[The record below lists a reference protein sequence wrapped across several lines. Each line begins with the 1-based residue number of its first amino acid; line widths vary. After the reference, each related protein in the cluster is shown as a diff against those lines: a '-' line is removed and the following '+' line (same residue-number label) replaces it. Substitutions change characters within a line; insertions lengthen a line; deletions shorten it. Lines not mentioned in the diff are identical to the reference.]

1 MSSVSDMLRKLGE
14 TIRPQHTPT
23 VPLAVCER
31 YGDLPV
37 VVLISGYYFRRPL
50 MRPMATRF
58 KRAGYQVDYM
68 TDALY
73 KECFFEEQQRR
84 LVDAVRTRMPVKE
97 DQQPDLIIIGHAVGG
112 LHAYRLATTLLKHN
126 FYRKQ
131 ITVIALGA
139 PFQRK
144 QPRLF
149 QNQYL
154 LRAGIALRGAASLR
168 PPKEPIYY
176 SPHTRLKSYTIA
188 ARHDEVVHRRITMLP
203 DRWSHYV
210 LDTNHAGLIF
220 RKDVFHKVLE
230 LTEQRLL

>member
-1 MSSVSDMLRKLGE
+1 MSSFRDMFRKLGE
-14 TIRPQHTPT
+14 TMRPSLIPT

-37 VVLISGYYFRRPL
+37 VVLISGYYYGRPL
-50 MRPMATRF
+50 MRPMANRF

-73 KECFFEEQQRR
+73 EKCSFEEQQRR

-126 FYRKQ
+126 FYRKH

-144 QPRLF
+144 QPRFF
-149 QNQYL
+149 QDQY
-154 LRAGIALRGAASLR
+154 LRAGIALRGAASLLLPR
-168 PPKEPIYY
+168 EPIYY

-188 ARHDEVVHRRITMLP
+188 ARHDEVVPRRITMLP

-220 RKDVFHKVLE
+220 RKDVFKKVLE